1 MELLIGVISV
11 CEFID
16 SANEILV
23 DKTVVNIIDAITL
36 AKIIFLDISVI
47 TLFSLKD
54 LFQFIKGKN

>member
-11 CEFID
+11 CEFTD
-16 SANEILV
+16 SANETLV
-23 DKTVVNIIDAITL
+23 DRTVENIIDVMIL
-36 AKIIFLDISVI
+36 AKIIFLDIFVI

>member
-36 AKIIFLDISVI
+36 AKIIFLDILVI

>member
-36 AKIIFLDISVI
+36 AKIIFLDFIHR
-47 TLFSLKD
+47 SLNLSLNYRK
-54 LFQFIKGKN
+54 LNSI